1 MLFNYLFDSN
11 LLFYGI
17 FIGIAGI
24 LGYSLYNYIWD
35 SSESTITTVPLLAIS
50 SNPIFLYHYHNMRV
64 IQNSHMTSIQEA
76 KFFEIRQLYRREMYN
91 NVVTLRDLIDIVKDF
106 TDTELISSNINETI
120 LFIIQNYDFNIF

>member
-1 MLFNYLFDSN
+1 
-11 LLFYGI
+11 
-17 FIGIAGI
+17 
-24 LGYSLYNYIWD
+24 
-35 SSESTITTVPLLAIS
+35 
-50 SNPIFLYHYHNMRV
+50 
-64 IQNSHMTSIQEA
+64 MTSIQEA